1 LTATP
6 DPFVLGR
13 HVDLLYRNL
22 WIGQVV
28 SAVNASLLVWV
39 AFGQIPTTALALWW
53 LLATLAAAV
62 RATLAVRYHQR
73 PEAARHA
80 EAADWRQRALIGAA
94 CSGLI
99 WAGGSLVLT
108 GFGNTTL
115 QLFTA
120 LVMAGMVAGAV
131 PLLAPDRQIFRAYA
145 WPIALAVAVGAW
157 GPDAL
162 HITISTMT
170 ILFSLASTR
179 SADYFHDMLLDT
191 LRLEHEKD
199 GLVGKL
205 NQALEIA
212 EQSNRAKTEFLAN
225 ISHELRT
232 PLNGIVGLGELLS
245 LEDLTPGQQA
255 LLVPLR
261 SSADDL
267 QRSITHLIELS
278 ALEAGHVRA
287 TNSPF
292 LATELLEVLLAV
304 HHPAATAKGLTLGED
319 IDPELPYVLI
329 GDVEHLRQIFT
340 HLLGNAIKF
349 TERGGVKVSAQIQE
363 RTPAGIALEFCIAD
377 TGPGISAEK
386 LGLLGMLLIQVDGSS
401 IRRHGGIGVGLP
413 IARKLIE
420 LLGGKLEIDSQVGTG
435 SRFRFTLPFALPAPD
450 AHLGAIPN
458 RPVRPAASCSDSLP
472 HCSPDSFSPARPD
485 NA

>member
-1 LTATP
+1 MTAAP

-13 HVDLLYRNL
+13 QVELLYRNL
-22 WIGQVV
+22 RIGQVV
-28 SAVNASLLVWV
+28 SLVNASLLVWV
-39 AFGQIPTTALALWW
+39 AFGQIPNAALGTWW
-53 LLATLAAAV
+53 LLAILVAAA
-62 RATLAVRYHQR
+62 RAVLAVRYYQR
-73 PEAARHA
+73 PAAARHD
-80 EAADWRQRALIGAA
+80 EAADWRRRALIGAA
-94 CSGLI
+94 GSALV
-99 WAGGSLVLT
+99 WAGGSLLLT
-108 GFGNTTL
+108 WFGDTTL

-131 PLLAPDRQIFRAYA
+131 PLLAPDKVVFRAYA
-145 WPIALAVAVGAW
+145 WPIALAVGIGAL

-162 HITISTMT
+162 HLAIVAMT
-170 ILFSLASTR
+170 IVFSLASTR
-179 SADYFHDMLLDT
+179 SADYFHDALLDT

-245 LEDLTPGQQA
+245 LEDLTPDQQA
-255 LLVPLR
+255 LLAPLR

-278 ALEAGHVRA
+278 ALEAGHVRS
-287 TNSPF
+287 TTSPF
-292 LATELLEVLLAV
+292 LATELLEVLLAAHQPV
-304 HHPAATAKGLTLGED
+304 ATTKGLSLSED
-319 IDPELPYVLI
+319 IDPELPHVLI

-349 TERGGVKVSAQIQE
+349 TERGSVEVSAHIQQ
-363 RTPAGIALEFCIAD
+363 RMPAGIKLEFCIAD
-377 TGPGISAEK
+377 SGPGISAEK
-386 LGLLGMLLIQVDGSS
+386 LGLLGKLLVQVDGSS

-435 SRFRFTLPFALPAPD
+435 SRFRFTLPFAVPAPET
-450 AHLGAIPN
+450 H
-458 RPVRPAASCSDSLP
+458 
-472 HCSPDSFSPARPD
+472 
-485 NA
+485 

>member
-1 LTATP
+1 MKAST

-13 HVDLLYRNL
+13 QVELLYRNL
-22 WIGQVV
+22 RIGQVV
-28 SAVNASLLVWV
+28 SVVNASLLVWV
-39 AFGQIPTTALALWW
+39 AFGQLPNAALGAWW
-53 LLATLAAAV
+53 LLAIMVAAA
-62 RATLAVRYHQR
+62 RAVLAIRYDQR
-73 PEAARHA
+73 PETARHD
-80 EAADWRQRALIGAA
+80 EAADWRRRALIGAA
-94 CSGLI
+94 GGGLI
-99 WAGGSLVLT
+99 WAGGSLLLT
-108 GFGNTTL
+108 GFGDTTL

-131 PLLAPDRQIFRAYA
+131 PLLAPDKLIFRAYA
-145 WPIALAVAVGAW
+145 WPIALAVGIGAVG
-157 GPDAL
+157 PDVL
-162 HITISTMT
+162 HIAIVAMT
-170 ILFSLASTR
+170 IVFSLASTR
-179 SADYFHDMLLDT
+179 SADYFHDALLDT

-205 NQALEIA
+205 NQALAIA

-245 LEDLTPGQQA
+245 LEDLTADQQA

-267 QRSITHLIELS
+267 LRSITHLIELS
-278 ALEAGHVRA
+278 ALEAGHIRSR
-287 TNSPF
+287 TSPF
-292 LATELLEVLLAV
+292 LATELLEVLLAA
-304 HHPAATAKGLTLGED
+304 HRPAATAKGLTLSED
-319 IDPELPYVLI
+319 IDPELPHVLI

-349 TERGGVKVSAQIQE
+349 TDRGGVNVSAHIQG
-363 RTPAGIALEFCIAD
+363 RTPAGIKLEFCIAD

-386 LGLLGMLLIQVDGSS
+386 LGLLGKLLVQVDGSS

-435 SRFRFTLPFALPAPD
+435 SLFRFTLPFALPAPD
-450 AHLGAIPN
+450 AH
-458 RPVRPAASCSDSLP
+458 
-472 HCSPDSFSPARPD
+472 
-485 NA
+485 